1 MRITLVIEDT
11 MEKGVASVKIESH
24 TNPPH
29 KSLAPEQLEA
39 SPAFGLFC
47 VVGNL
52 IADQMKQDQTISEV
66 TNSTNPVEEK
76 K

>member
-1 MRITLVIEDT
+1 MRITLVIEDII
-11 MEKGVASVKIESH
+11 ENGVASVKIESH

-29 KSLAPEQLEA
+29 KTLPPEQLEA

-52 IADQMKQDQTISEV
+52 IADQMQQGQTISEA
-66 TNSTNPVEEK
+66 TNATTPVEDK

>member
-11 MEKGVASVKIESH
+11 EEKGLASVKIESH

-47 VVGNL
+47 VVGNV
-52 IADQMKQDQTISEV
+52 IADQMKQGQTISEV
-66 TNSTNPVEEK
+66 TNATTPVEEK

>member
-11 MEKGVASVKIESH
+11 MEKGVPSVKIESH

-29 KSLAPEQLEA
+29 KLLAPEQLEA

>member
-1 MRITLVIEDT
+1 MRITLVIEDVVDN
-11 MEKGVASVKIESH
+11 GVASVKIESH

-29 KSLAPEQLEA
+29 KTLPVEQLQA

-47 VVGNL
+47 VVGNV
-52 IADQMKQDQTISEV
+52 IADQMKQDQTISEA
-66 TNSTNPVEEK
+66 TNATNPVEEK

>member
-1 MRITLVIEDT
+1 MRITLVIEDIE
-11 MEKGVASVKIESH
+11 EKGVASVKIESH

-29 KSLAPEQLEA
+29 KLLAPEQLEA

-52 IADQMKQDQTISEV
+52 IADQMKQDQTITEV

>member
-1 MRITLVIEDT
+1 MRITLVIEDI
-11 MEKGVASVKIESH
+11 EQNGVPSVKIESH

-47 VVGNL
+47 VVGNV
-52 IADQMKQDQTISEV
+52 IADQMKQDQTISEA
-66 TNSTNPVEEK
+66 TNATNPVEEK